1 VKTRDFVVLCVRCAY
16 VGFKNEIFCTVF
28 CVCCGVFNPV
38 SEMHKLRCVI
48 GDLQDK
54 LSALKEA
61 NNNNVKE
68 KIDAQNCAEELRK
81 HLEESTM

>member
-1 VKTRDFVVLCVRCAY
+1 MRDFVVVCVRCAY
-16 VGFKNEIFCTVF
+16 VGFKNEKFCTV
-28 CVCCGVFNPV
+28 VYVWCGVFNPV
-38 SEMHKLRCVI
+38 SEMQKLRCVI

-61 NNNNVKE
+61 NDNIVKE

-81 HLEESTM
+81 HLEESTV

>member
-1 VKTRDFVVLCVRCAY
+1 
-16 VGFKNEIFCTVF
+16 
-28 CVCCGVFNPV
+28 VFNLV
-38 SEMHKLRCVI
+38 SEMQKLGSVI

-68 KIDAQNCAEELRK
+68 KIDAQNCAENFVNVWKKVLCKLHRD
-81 HLEESTM
+81 L